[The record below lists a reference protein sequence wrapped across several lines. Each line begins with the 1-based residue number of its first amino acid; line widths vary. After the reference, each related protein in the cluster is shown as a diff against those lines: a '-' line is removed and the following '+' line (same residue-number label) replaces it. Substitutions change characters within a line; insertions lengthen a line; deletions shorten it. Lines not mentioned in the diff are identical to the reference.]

1 MPGYNFRLAT
11 TCLQSSSSPAN
22 VAVSTISPRPSA
34 LAPMSRDI
42 LDDLELAKAAAD
54 AAGMK
59 RPEPAVAASPD
70 DDSVAVDSPA
80 GEEAT
85 QDRAQAVGLSL
96 HQQRRRRKIRH
107 IVLAL
112 LLTASFVVTVMWSSG
127 TFDETKSETVL
138 SIAPSVLFEQQCDEI
153 RKDGLN
159 KLHVSEYEVDDAMIE
174 SIGDLETLETL
185 ILDRGVVTDTSM
197 ATIASLP
204 KLQHLR
210 LRLSP
215 INDEGFKQLSKCESL
230 WYVNLPHAACTAQG
244 VAELA
249 AIPKLR
255 QLRLGSSRLG
265 NEVTREIAS
274 IESLRGVHL
283 IGVAVTDE
291 GLKTLAA
298 MPHLES
304 LYMDDSAVTEAGWDW
319 LFREHPHLHVHIN
332 QDHHDRDPKAHQHR
346 N

>member
-1 MPGYNFRLAT
+1 
-11 TCLQSSSSPAN
+11 
-22 VAVSTISPRPSA
+22 
-34 LAPMSRDI
+34 MSRDI

-54 AAGMK
+54 AAGTTK
-59 RPEPAVAASPD
+59 PEAGLAASPD
-70 DDSVAVDSPA
+70 DSSSAISSADQA
-80 GEEAT
+80 GTENTASEAESGQAPEDQVEAT
-85 QDRAQAVGLSL
+85 GLSP
-96 HQQRRRRKIRH
+96 HQLRRRRRVRH

-112 LLTASFVVTVMWSSG
+112 LLTATFVVTVLWSSG
-127 TFDETKSETVL
+127 AFDETNSEPVL
-138 SIAPSVLFEQQCDEI
+138 AISRSVLFDQQYEEI
-153 RKDGLN
+153 RKEKLN
-159 KLHVSEYEVDDAMIE
+159 KLHVSEFEVDDAMIE
-174 SIGDLETLETL
+174 RIGDLQTLETL
-185 ILDRGVVTDTSM
+185 ILDKGVVTDVSM
-197 ATIASLP
+197 PSIASLP
-204 KLQHLR
+204 NLQHLR

-215 INDEGFKQLSKCESL
+215 INDDGLKHLSKCTSL
-230 WYVNLPHAACTAQG
+230 WYVNLPHAACTAKG

-255 QLRLGSSRLG
+255 QLRLGSSGVG

-304 LYMDDSAVTEAGWDW
+304 LYLDDSAVTEAGWDW

>member
-1 MPGYNFRLAT
+1 
-11 TCLQSSSSPAN
+11 
-22 VAVSTISPRPSA
+22 
-34 LAPMSRDI
+34 MSGDI
-42 LDDLELAKAAAD
+42 LDDFELAKAAAD
-54 AAGMK
+54 AAGTK
-59 RPEPAVAASPD
+59 RPEGPVAASPKD
-70 DDSVAVDSPA
+70 ASVAVDSPTD
-80 GEEAT
+80 EEAT
-85 QDRAQAVGLSL
+85 EDRVRAVGLSL
-96 HQQRRRRKIRH
+96 HQQRRRRIRL
-107 IVLAL
+107 IVLAV
-112 LLTASFVVTVMWSSG
+112 LLTASFVVTVMWSAG
-127 TFDETKSETVL
+127 KFDETKSETAL

-153 RKDGLN
+153 RKDGLD
-159 KLHVSEYEVDDAMIE
+159 KLHVSEYPVDDAMIAG
-174 SIGDLETLETL
+174 IGDLETLETL

-197 ATIASLP
+197 AMIASFP

-215 INDEGFKQLSKCESL
+215 INDEGLKQLSKCESL

-255 QLRLGSSRLG
+255 QLRLGSPGLG

-274 IESLRGVHL
+274 IESLRGLHL

-319 LFREHPHLHVHIN
+319 LFREHPHLHVHVN
-332 QDHHDRDPKAHQHR
+332 QDHHDRDPKAHKHR